1 MIEVKNTKRG
11 DIIIRIPGAYLR
23 HHVSVCED
31 LEEGSRVTNTKTF
44 SDAVMNEMQSEL
56 DDGTTPIHT
65 MLDQVVMEAI
75 EQGAE
80 GVKLGAEEDY

>member
-1 MIEVKNTKRG
+1 MISVSNTKRG

-23 HHVSVCED
+23 HHVLMSED

-44 SDAVMNEMQSEL
+44 SDAVLREL
-56 DDGTTPIHT
+56 NAEQDDGTTPVHL

-80 GVKLGAEEDY
+80 GVKLAEDDQ